1 MARSST
7 RRTGPTAQTVTGW
20 ARSLL
25 SLASVLA
32 DRVPVLA
39 ICVLGTEQSLI
50 SSEAGPEDHLKHGHW
65 TENGAL
71 TI

>member
-1 MARSST
+1 M
-7 RRTGPTAQTVTGW
+7 RTGGIQKT
-20 ARSLL
+20 
-25 SLASVLA
+25 
-32 DRVPVLA
+32 
-39 ICVLGTEQSLI
+39 GTEQSLT